1 MKRKDVQY
9 MGIFT
14 DYPLGGRLF
23 REIEN
28 QHITLAFRPD
38 EEKFKELLNYV
49 GTKQAFEIK
58 GYGNDGKN
66 EGLLVELKSPIP
78 YYGAEQQHITL
89 SVSQDGKP
97 VDTAFLE
104 FDKPIPLEYGL
115 SVGDIIYGHAA
126 AFTKEGPVFMPT
138 MFDEYQQRTPRELPN
153 INEIKQ
159 DLIQTANDGNR
170 GRLCPEE
177 INLGTVHFRVD
188 GGEWQALN
196 PDDWSQVQEFLDD
209 PNCKVDMTMQCFDS
223 RETSSFFP
231 VTMYGV
237 ERAELLEGNAIVVSH
252 GAVLSNIDFV
262 GRGPSWDGHNFGDG
276 PDFDDGPGF
285 DDGPIIE

>member
-1 MKRKDVQY
+1 MKRKDVEY
-9 MGIFT
+9 IGIFT
-14 DYPLGGRLF
+14 EYPLGGRLF
-23 REIEN
+23 REIDN

-38 EEKFKELLNYV
+38 ADKFKELLNYV
-49 GTKQAFEIK
+49 GTRQTLEIK

-89 SVSQDGKP
+89 SVSQYGKS
-97 VDTAFLE
+97 DNTAFLE

-126 AFTKEGPVFMPT
+126 AFTKDGPVFMPT
-138 MFDEYQQRTPRELPN
+138 MFDEYQQCTPRELPN

-159 DLIQTANDGNR
+159 DLIKTASCGYR

-177 INLGTVHFRVD
+177 INLGTAHFRVD
-188 GGEWQALN
+188 GGDWQALN
-196 PDDWSQVQEFLDD
+196 PDDWSQVQEFLND
-209 PNCKVDMTMQCFDS
+209 PDCTIDMTMQCFDS
-223 RETSSFFP
+223 RVSSSFFP

-237 ERAELLEGNAIVVSH
+237 ERAELLEGNAIIVSH

-262 GRGPSWDGHNFGDG
+262 GKVMSLDRDTQSFDG
-276 PDFDDGPGF
+276 PDFNDGPVR
-285 DDGPIIE
+285 